1 MPTALYFQDDL
12 LAHYSFAGGSLVNEG
27 DGQSAT
33 IYEDDQKSNTNLNTT
48 TGRDGGVA
56 LLLDASKN
64 QSLLLEDVA
73 GGIAADSDRTLCMW
87 AKVFEWNGAR
97 FFEYGDIGHLFGV
110 GVTDGATGF
119 TFYFDPGKPSDEQRG
134 EEVEAMVGDSTAWH
148 HYCATVEKG
157 IACDSPCTSAGE
169 SCGTGKF
176 CDYSDGDTGTCKE
189 CPLFNDAAAC
199 PGANTTHT
207 GEYACANCC
216 FYSYSY
222 SYSYAPARRRLRYGP
237 CRPLYE
243 DSACPVPSQ

>member
-1 MPTALYFQDDL
+1 M
-12 LAHYSFAGGSLVNEG
+12 NEG

-148 HYCATVEKG
+148 HYLSL
-157 IACDSPCTSAGE
+157 I
-169 SCGTGKF
+169 
-176 CDYSDGDTGTCKE
+176 
-189 CPLFNDAAAC
+189 
-199 PGANTTHT
+199 HI
-207 GEYACANCC
+207 
-216 FYSYSY
+216 
-222 SYSYAPARRRLRYGP
+222 
-237 CRPLYE
+237 
-243 DSACPVPSQ
+243 